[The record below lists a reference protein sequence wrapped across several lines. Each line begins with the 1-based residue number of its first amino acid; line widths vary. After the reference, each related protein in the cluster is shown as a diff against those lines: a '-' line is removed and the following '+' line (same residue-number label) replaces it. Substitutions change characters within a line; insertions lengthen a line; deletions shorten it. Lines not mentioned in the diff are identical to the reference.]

1 MKVQLLGGLSRVCN
15 SAEES
20 QASNLMVD
28 GSNPSRRAVTR
39 FITHNRKKNIMPSK
53 NRVTL
58 ASLALMISAI
68 GVRLDAIEGK
78 KKTGGQPAKGTKKSQ
93 EPQRESGLPLTKY
106 ASNPITRRLK
116 TSPYTVPFNVV
127 DYSYVNDLPVVLKLG
142 DVTIRKHLQCYVIL
156 NGEKGLY
163 VFRSMMNP
171 FLYTKDLKAPKKLSE
186 FFNKKKNLQNYAS
199 GLRAISN
206 FIDPETPTVFV
217 TPARGDYYIYSNW
230 K

>member
-1 MKVQLLGGLSRVCN
+1 
-15 SAEES
+15 
-20 QASNLMVD
+20 
-28 GSNPSRRAVTR
+28 
-39 FITHNRKKNIMPSK
+39 MPSK

-58 ASLALMISAI
+58 ATLFTMISAI
-68 GVRLDAIEGK
+68 GTRLDAIEGK
-78 KKTGGQPAKGTKKSQ
+78 KKTTAATKKAK
-93 EPQRESGLPLTKY
+93 EVRAAAGLPLTKY
-106 ASNPITRRLK
+106 ASNPTVRRSK
-116 TSPYTVPFNVV
+116 TSPYTVPFNVT

-171 FLYTKDLKAPKKLSE
+171 FLYTRDLKAPKKLSE

-217 TPARGDYYIYSNW
+217 SPSHGDYYIFSNW